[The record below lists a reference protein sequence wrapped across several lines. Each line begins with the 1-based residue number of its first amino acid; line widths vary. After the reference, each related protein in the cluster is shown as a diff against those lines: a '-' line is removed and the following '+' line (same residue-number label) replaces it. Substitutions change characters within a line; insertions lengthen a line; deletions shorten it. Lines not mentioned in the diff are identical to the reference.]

1 MTKEEMY
8 TAVVQ
13 VHKATAQ
20 GVPGNL
26 IQQASSDAYGHLRA
40 LVVEERLKCVRDDD
54 DEWFYP
60 TTGYSIWSAE
70 TPEEQLR
77 DRLCTR
83 YHLNMLDPYGMVEPS
98 REEFEARAD
107 YMLMY
112 NTWYELHRD
121 ELDILANL
129 TKTQ

>member
-54 DEWFYP
+54 DEWM
-60 TTGYSIWSAE
+60 
-70 TPEEQLR
+70 
-77 DRLCTR
+77 D
-83 YHLNMLDPYGMVEPS
+83 
-98 REEFEARAD
+98 
-107 YMLMY
+107 
-112 NTWYELHRD
+112 
-121 ELDILANL
+121 
-129 TKTQ
+129 